1 LPNPIS
7 VYDVQRFFVGEVIV
21 SLFTTTAVFAV
32 FFTRPSTKT
41 VTVLM
46 KFPGAVKN
54 LEVESLE
61 HC

>member
-1 LPNPIS
+1 

-46 KFPGAVKN
+46 KFAGAVEN
-54 LEVESLE
+54 LDVESLE